1 MLPGLAEIPEVEEDE
16 EGAAAAGP
24 SGEAAPPVGPRVAQW
39 ISGSE
44 KSFDRRDLDAELGR
58 RGGK

>member
-1 MLPGLAEIPEVEEDE
+1 MLPGLTEIPEAEEGE

-24 SGEAAPPVGPRVAQW
+24 SGEAAPAVDPRVTQW

-44 KSFDRRDLDAELGR
+44 KSFDRRDLEAELGR